1 MLILLILCSWTLSY
15 AQTGKDTI
23 RCYNAVELR
32 QIATGLIN
40 GRECR
45 EQLNL
50 CEDEVDILREITD
63 KQYLQIV
70 NKDSIISIQEDQ
82 ITMVKSYNQELQ
94 EKLEVE
100 SKKLKRTKTKYN
112 IITFILLTATGYFIL
127 N

>member
-23 RCYNAVELR
+23 RCYNSVELR
-32 QIATGLIN
+32 KIATGLIN
-40 GRECR
+40 GKECK

-50 CEDEVDILREITD
+50 CEDQVDILREITD
-63 KQYLQIV
+63 KQYALIL

-82 ITMVKSYNQELQ
+82 IIMIDSYNKELQ
-94 EKLEVE
+94 KQLAEE
-100 SKKLKRTKTKYN
+100 SKKHRRTKTKYN
-112 IITFILLTATGYFIL
+112 IITFILLAATGYFII

>member
-23 RCYNAVELR
+23 RCYNAIELR

-40 GRECR
+40 GRECK

-50 CEDEVDILREITD
+50 CEDQVEILREISD
-63 KQYLQIV
+63 KQHLQIV
-70 NKDSIISIQEDQ
+70 NKDSIISMQEDQ
-82 ITMVKSYNQELQ
+82 IIMIDSYNKELQ
-94 EKLEVE
+94 KQLAEE
-100 SKKLKRTKTKYN
+100 SKKHKRTKTKCN

>member
-40 GRECR
+40 GRECK

-50 CEDEVDILREITD
+50 CEDQVEILREISD
-63 KQYLQIV
+63 KQHLQIV
-70 NKDSIISIQEDQ
+70 NKDSIISMQEDQ
-82 ITMVKSYNQELQ
+82 ITMVKSYNKELQ

-100 SKKLKRTKTKYN
+100 SKKYRRTKTKYN
-112 IITFILLTATGYFIL
+112 IITFILLASTGYFL
-127 N
+127 FN

>member
-32 QIATGLIN
+32 QIATGLLN
-40 GRECR
+40 GRECK

-50 CEDEVDILREITD
+50 CEDQVDILKEITD
-63 KQYLQIV
+63 KQYFLIL
-70 NKDSIISIQEDQ
+70 NKDSIISMQEDQ
-82 ITMVKSYNQELQ
+82 ITMIKSYNKELQ
-94 EKLEVE
+94 EELVAEK
-100 SKKLKRTKTKYN
+100 KKLTRTKVKYN
-112 IITFILLTATGYFIL
+112 IITFILLAATGYFII